1 MRRVEGEVQQVQCST
16 CAACFPTFVFSG
28 DSDMVTAGLEAATS
42 VEPPFVVLGQ
52 LNADELNAEYADG
65 RERFSNRMSERLGQ
79 HLVVLSVARWTPAPS
94 AKNMTFQQFQQAYRL
109 SEPIYFCREVRGRS
123 CGGDPPTPGRL
134 RRWGGGAVGANRG
147 HRFGVSDDARFPPL
161 ADAHG
166 ARFRSGSQRPLS
178 APKPRT
184 AHDP

>member
-16 CAACFPTFVFSG
+16 CAARFPTFVFSG

-79 HLVVLSVARWTPAPS
+79 HLVVLSIARWTPTPS
-94 AKNMTFQQFQQAYRL
+94 ARNMAFQQFQQAYRP
-109 SEPIYFCREVRGRS
+109 SEPIYLCPK
-123 CGGDPPTPGRL
+123 CGGEAAVATRQFSADFVAEGGRL
-134 RRWGGGAVGANRG
+134 VLTEGIA
-147 HRFGVSDDARFPPL
+147 L
-161 ADAHG
+161 A
-166 ARFRSGSQRPLS
+166 
-178 APKPRT
+178 
-184 AHDP
+184 

>member
-28 DSDMVTAGLEAATS
+28 DSDMVTAELEAATS

-52 LNADELNAEYADG
+52 LNADELNAKYADG

-94 AKNMTFQQFQQAYRL
+94 AKNMTFQQFQQAYRP
-109 SEPIYFCREVRGRS
+109 SEPIYFCPK
-123 CGGDPPTPGRL
+123 CGGEAAVATRQLPADFVAGGGRL
-134 RRWGGGAVGANRG
+134 ELTEGIA
-147 HRFGVSDDARFPPL
+147 L
-161 ADAHG
+161 A
-166 ARFRSGSQRPLS
+166 
-178 APKPRT
+178 
-184 AHDP
+184 